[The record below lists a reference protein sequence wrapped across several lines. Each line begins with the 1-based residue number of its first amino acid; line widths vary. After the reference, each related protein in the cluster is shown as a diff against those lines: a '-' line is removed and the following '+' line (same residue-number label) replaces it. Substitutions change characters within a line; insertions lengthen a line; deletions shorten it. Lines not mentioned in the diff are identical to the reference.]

1 MQLNL
6 TGYIDTKY
14 TYFAFYWRDKRAC
27 LSLLKLLKPM
37 HFYAGCSMCF
47 LEIKELWVYLL

>member
-37 HFYAGCSMCF
+37 HFYAGCSMYF